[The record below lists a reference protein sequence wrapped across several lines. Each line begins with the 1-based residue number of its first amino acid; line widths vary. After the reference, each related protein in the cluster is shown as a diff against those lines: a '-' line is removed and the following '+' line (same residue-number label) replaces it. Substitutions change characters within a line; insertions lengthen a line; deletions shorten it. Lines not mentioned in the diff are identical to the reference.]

1 MKSLKQVLKEFDY
14 GNKLFADPN
23 TIDTATGEE
32 EKYKQWLASRGIRP
46 DDYEADTD
54 EELQALIR
62 IARYIEDGS
71 ELYGKK
77 SAEFIAKHGKFLKAK
92 FPEIMDPEHG
102 GKISTLYRGA
112 SMPVDAVV
120 QAIGKDAEYQKRI
133 KPGGDLYEYI
143 MMNPSTWY
151 DYIPEFRSKYRHGAS
166 AIETRFGGS
175 YWIGINYSG
184 EVTSRNKQGFLSTTT
199 APAIAKSFG
208 AGAIIKK
215 IESKRWSAIVSIPF
229 AEVRAKAFINPQ
241 WAAYIAEYEESE
253 VWILGDALPV
263 DALWVRSPSKT
274 NVAED
279 SVTIGPIIQA
289 LYCRYIDPKAFDEA
303 LRDELSDGR
312 SQFSNK
318 REGFDEKSYERLAK
332 EPIILNPRF

>member
-23 TIDTATGEE
+23 TIDTATGEKD
-32 EKYKQWLASRGIRP
+32 KYKQWLASKGI
-46 DDYEADTD
+46 ETEKDTD
-54 EELQALIR
+54 EELDALIQ
-62 IARYIEDGS
+62 IARYIEDGTS
-71 ELYGKK
+71 MYGKK
-77 SAEFIAKHGKFLKAK
+77 SAEFITRHGKLLKDK

-143 MMNPSTWY
+143 MANPSTWY
-151 DYIPEFRSKYRHGAS
+151 DYIDEFRTKQKPEY
-166 AIETRFGGS
+166 GGG
-175 YWIGINYSG
+175 WWTAINYSG
-184 EVTSRNKQGFLSTTT
+184 EATSRNDQGFLSTTT
-199 APAIAKSFG
+199 AQDIAKSFG
-208 AGAIIKK
+208 AGSIIKK
-215 IESKRWSAIVSIPF
+215 IEAKRWSAFISIPF
-229 AEVRAKAFINPQ
+229 DKVRARAFINPN

-263 DALWVRSPSKT
+263 DKLWVRSPSKT
-274 NVAED
+274 NISED

-289 LYCRYIDPKAFDEA
+289 LYCRYIDPEAFESA
-303 LRDELSDGR
+303 LRSDLTSG
-312 SQFSNK
+312 K
-318 REGFDEKSYERLAK
+318 GFDEKSYERLAS
-332 EPIILNPRF
+332 ESIILNPRF

>member
-23 TIDTATGEE
+23 TIDTATGEKD
-32 EKYKQWLASRGIRP
+32 KYKQWLASKGI
-46 DDYEADTD
+46 ETEKDTD
-54 EELQALIR
+54 EELDALIQ

-92 FPEIMDPEHG
+92 FPQIMDPEHG
-102 GKISTLYRGA
+102 EKISTLYRGA

-133 KPGGDLYEYI
+133 RPGGDLYEYI

-166 AIETRFGGS
+166 PIETRFGGAF
-175 YWIGINYSG
+175 WIGINYSG

-215 IESKRWSAIVSIPF
+215 IEAKRWSAIVSIPF
-229 AEVRAKAFINPQ
+229 AKVRDRAFINPQ

-253 VWILGDALPV
+253 VWILGNALPV
-263 DALWVRSPSKT
+263 DALWIRCPSKT
-274 NVAED
+274 NVSED
-279 SVTIGPIIQA
+279 SVTMGPLIRA
-289 LYCRYIDPKAFDEA
+289 LYCQYIDPKAFDKA
-303 LRDELSDGR
+303 LRSELTSA
-312 SQFSNK
+312 K
-318 REGFDEKSYERLAK
+318 GFDEKSYERLAK
-332 EPIILNPRF
+332 ESIILNPRF

>member
-14 GNKLFADPN
+14 GKKLFADPK
-23 TIDTATGEE
+23 TIAGATGEE

-54 EELQALIR
+54 EELQALRR
-62 IARYIEDGS
+62 IARYIEDGA
-71 ELYGKK
+71 EIYGTK
-77 SAEFIAKHGKFLKAK
+77 SAEFIGKHGKFLKAK

-143 MMNPSTWY
+143 MLNPANWY
-151 DYIPEFRSKYRHGAS
+151 DYIDEFRTKQKPEY
-166 AIETRFGGS
+166 GGG
-175 YWIGINYSG
+175 WWTAINYSG
-184 EVTSRNKQGFLSTTT
+184 EAVSRNDQGFLSTTT
-199 APAIAKSFG
+199 AQDIAKSFG
-208 AGAIIKK
+208 SSSIIKK
-215 IESKRWSAIVSIPF
+215 IKDKRWSAIISIPF
-229 AEVRAKAFINPQ
+229 DKVRAKAFINPQ

-274 NVAED
+274 NVSED
-279 SVTIGPIIQA
+279 SVTVGPIIQA
-289 LYCRYIDPKAFDEA
+289 LYCRYIDPKAFDAA
-303 LRDELSDGR
+303 LRSELTAEKGFNDSD
-312 SQFSNK
+312 
-318 REGFDEKSYERLAK
+318 YERLAS
-332 EPIILNPRF
+332 ESIILNPRF

>member
-1 MKSLKQVLKEFDY
+1 MKSLKQVLAEFNY
-14 GNKLFADPN
+14 GDKLFADPK
-23 TIDTATGEE
+23 TIAGATDEE
-32 EKYKQWLASRGIRP
+32 EKYKQWLASRGIGP

-54 EELQALIR
+54 EELQALIK

-71 ELYGKK
+71 ELYGKY
-77 SAEFIAKHGKFLKAK
+77 SAEFIARHGKFLKDK

-143 MMNPSTWY
+143 MLNPSSWY
-151 DYIPEFRSKYRHGAS
+151 DYIDEFRVKFKTEY
-166 AIETRFGGS
+166 GGD
-175 YWIGINYSG
+175 WWTAINYSG
-184 EVTSRNKQGFLSTTT
+184 EATSRNDQGFLSTTT
-199 APAIAKSFG
+199 AQNIAKSFG
-208 AGAIIKK
+208 GGSIIKK
-215 IESKRWSAIVSIPF
+215 IKDKRWSVILSIPF
-229 AEVRAKAFINPQ
+229 DKVRAKAFINPN

-263 DALWVRSPSKT
+263 DKLWVRSPSKT

-279 SVTIGPIIQA
+279 SLTIGPIIQA
-289 LYCRYIDPKAFDEA
+289 LYCRYIDPKAFDAA
-303 LRDELSDGR
+303 LRSELTAEKGFNDSD
-312 SQFSNK
+312 
-318 REGFDEKSYERLAK
+318 YERLAK
-332 EPIILNPRF
+332 ESIILNPRFK